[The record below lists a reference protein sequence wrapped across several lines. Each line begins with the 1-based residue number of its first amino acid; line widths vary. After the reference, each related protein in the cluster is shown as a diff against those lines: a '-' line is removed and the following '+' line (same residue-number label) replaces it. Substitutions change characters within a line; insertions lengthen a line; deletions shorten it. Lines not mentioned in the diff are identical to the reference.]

1 MTYLQSLFIKISPV
15 FLALFLAACGGA
27 GGDSTSSGDGSEA
40 EQINTDLGSVIGNP
54 VTKKGYSG
62 FGSKRKLSI
71 SVTITPYQKGFKVL
85 FEPVSKHSIC
95 GAEYVIQG
103 AKQQEF
109 DYVADDIKGFT
120 QLPKFYKGYIVY
132 GANTWCGDYQV
143 TTEWAVFADKVGFN
157 PNQPYKVQF
166 GSRVVDEKGQEQVFE
181 INPQ

>member
-1 MTYLQSLFIKISPV
+1 MTYLKSLFIKISPV

-40 EQINTDLGSVIGNP
+40 EQVNTDLGSVIGNP
-54 VTKKGYSG
+54 VTKKGYYG
-62 FGSKRKLSI
+62 GDYKLSI
-71 SVTITPYQKGFKVL
+71 SVTVTPYQKGFKVL
-85 FEPVSKHSIC
+85 FDPVSKHSIC
-95 GAEYVIQG
+95 GGKYVIQG
-103 AKQQEF
+103 AKQLKF
-109 DYVADDIKGFT
+109 IAVADDINSFT
-120 QLPKFYKGYIVY
+120 RFSGAYNGYVVY

-143 TTEWAVFADKVGFN
+143 TTEWSVFADKVGFN